1 MSAFFRLDIRYI
13 ALAMNSKNSYLHLLA
28 LRQTDF
34 NRLKNFV
41 MKKNILFILFIVSI
55 NAYALIPGGSLG
67 DLSDKL
73 LLPMSLL
80 TGALYNMSLA
90 IGIALLFGSLI
101 QYKNYRNNPSQV
113 PLSRPITLL
122 IFGVVLVVLPIL
134 TKFSES
140 SHLVSRVS

>member
-1 MSAFFRLDIRYI
+1 
-13 ALAMNSKNSYLHLLA
+13 
-28 LRQTDF
+28 
-34 NRLKNFV
+34 
-41 MKKNILFILFIVSI
+41 MKKIILSILLFSSI
-55 NAYALIPGGSLG
+55 NAFALIPGSLG

-80 TGALYNMSLA
+80 TSALYNMSLA

-122 IFGVVLVVLPIL
+122 VFGVLLIVLPLL

-140 SHLVSRVS
+140 ALLVSRVS

>member
-1 MSAFFRLDIRYI
+1 
-13 ALAMNSKNSYLHLLA
+13 
-28 LRQTDF
+28 
-34 NRLKNFV
+34 
-41 MKKNILFILFIVSI
+41 MKKIIPFILLLVSI
-55 NAYALIPGGSLG
+55 DAYALIPDSLG

-80 TGALYNMSLA
+80 TSALYNMSLA
-90 IGIALLFGSLI
+90 IGIALLFGALI

-122 IFGVVLVVLPIL
+122 VFGVILVVLPIL

-140 SHLVSRVS
+140 AILVSRVS

>member
-1 MSAFFRLDIRYI
+1 
-13 ALAMNSKNSYLHLLA
+13 
-28 LRQTDF
+28 
-34 NRLKNFV
+34 
-41 MKKNILFILFIVSI
+41 MKKNILYILLMASV
-55 NAYALIPGGSLG
+55 NAYALVPGSLG

-80 TGALYNMSLA
+80 TGGLYNMSLA

-122 IFGVVLVVLPIL
+122 VFGVILVVLPIL
-134 TKFSES
+134 AKFSES
-140 SHLVSRVS
+140 ALLVSRVS

>member
-1 MSAFFRLDIRYI
+1 MRKIIFLSFFIFSTKIY
-13 ALAMNSKNSYLHLLA
+13 ALAPN
-28 LRQTDF
+28 
-34 NRLKNFV
+34 
-41 MKKNILFILFIVSI
+41 
-55 NAYALIPGGSLG
+55 SLG

-80 TGALYNMSLA
+80 TSALYNMSLA

-122 IFGVVLVVLPIL
+122 IFGLVLISLPIL

-140 SHLVSRVS
+140 ALLVARVS

>member
-1 MSAFFRLDIRYI
+1 
-13 ALAMNSKNSYLHLLA
+13 
-28 LRQTDF
+28 
-34 NRLKNFV
+34 
-41 MKKNILFILFIVSI
+41 MKKIILFILSLYSI
-55 NAYALIPGGSLG
+55 NTYALVPGSLG

-80 TGALYNMSLA
+80 TSALYNMSLA
-90 IGIALLFGSLI
+90 IGIALLFGAVI

-122 IFGVVLVVLPIL
+122 VFGVVLVVLPIL

-140 SHLVSRVS
+140 AHLVSRVS

>member
-1 MSAFFRLDIRYI
+1 
-13 ALAMNSKNSYLHLLA
+13 
-28 LRQTDF
+28 
-34 NRLKNFV
+34 
-41 MKKNILFILFIVSI
+41 MKKNILFILLIPSI
-55 NAYALIPGGSLG
+55 NAYALIPGSLG

-80 TGALYNMSLA
+80 TSGLYNMSLA
-90 IGIALLFGSLI
+90 IGIALLFGALI

-122 IFGVVLVVLPIL
+122 VFGVILVVLPLL

-140 SHLVSRVS
+140 ALLVSRVS

>member
-1 MSAFFRLDIRYI
+1 
-13 ALAMNSKNSYLHLLA
+13 
-28 LRQTDF
+28 
-34 NRLKNFV
+34 
-41 MKKNILFILFIVSI
+41 MKKNIPFILLMASI
-55 NAYALIPGGSLG
+55 NAYALTPNSLG

-80 TGALYNMSLA
+80 TSGLYNMSLA
-90 IGIALLFGSLI
+90 IGVALLFGSLI

-122 IFGVVLVVLPIL
+122 VFGAILVGLPLL

-140 SHLVSRVS
+140 ALLVSRVS

>member
-1 MSAFFRLDIRYI
+1 
-13 ALAMNSKNSYLHLLA
+13 
-28 LRQTDF
+28 
-34 NRLKNFV
+34 
-41 MKKNILFILFIVSI
+41 MKKIILAILLLSSI
-55 NAYALIPGGSLG
+55 NAFALIPGSLG

-80 TGALYNMSLA
+80 TSALYNMSLA

-122 IFGVVLVVLPIL
+122 VFGVLLIVLPLL

-140 SHLVSRVS
+140 ALLVSRVS

>member
-1 MSAFFRLDIRYI
+1 MKKIISFILAIFSVNAN
-13 ALAMNSKNSYLHLLA
+13 ALAS
-28 LRQTDF
+28 D
-34 NRLKNFV
+34 
-41 MKKNILFILFIVSI
+41 
-55 NAYALIPGGSLG
+55 SLG

-90 IGIALLFGSLI
+90 IGIALLFGALI

-122 IFGVVLVVLPIL
+122 VFGLVLLILPIL

-140 SHLVSRVS
+140 ALLVSRVS

>member
-1 MSAFFRLDIRYI
+1 
-13 ALAMNSKNSYLHLLA
+13 
-28 LRQTDF
+28 
-34 NRLKNFV
+34 
-41 MKKNILFILFIVSI
+41 MKRIIPFILLIVSSYT
-55 NAYALIPGGSLG
+55 YALVPDSLG

-80 TGALYNMSLA
+80 TSALYNMSLV
-90 IGIALLFGSLI
+90 IGIALLFGALI

-122 IFGVVLVVLPIL
+122 VFGVILVVLPIL

-140 SHLVSRVS
+140 AILVSRVS

>member
-1 MSAFFRLDIRYI
+1 
-13 ALAMNSKNSYLHLLA
+13 
-28 LRQTDF
+28 
-34 NRLKNFV
+34 
-41 MKKNILFILFIVSI
+41 MKKNILFVLFIVSI
-55 NAYALIPGGSLG
+55 NAYALIPGSLG

-122 IFGVVLVVLPIL
+122 IFGVILVVLPLL

-140 SHLVSRVS
+140 AHLVSRVS

>member
-1 MSAFFRLDIRYI
+1 
-13 ALAMNSKNSYLHLLA
+13 
-28 LRQTDF
+28 
-34 NRLKNFV
+34 
-41 MKKNILFILFIVSI
+41 MKKIILSGLLLFSI
-55 NAYALIPGGSLG
+55 NAFSLIPGSLG

-80 TGALYNMSLA
+80 TRALYNMSLV

-101 QYKNYRNNPSQV
+101 QYKNYRDNPSQV

-122 IFGVVLVVLPIL
+122 IFGTILVVLPLL

-140 SHLVSRVS
+140 AFLVSRVT

>member
-1 MSAFFRLDIRYI
+1 
-13 ALAMNSKNSYLHLLA
+13 
-28 LRQTDF
+28 
-34 NRLKNFV
+34 
-41 MKKNILFILFIVSI
+41 MKKIISFILLIFSI
-55 NAYALIPGGSLG
+55 NANALVSDSLG

-80 TGALYNMSLA
+80 TSALYNMSLA
-90 IGIALLFGSLI
+90 IGIALLFGALI

-122 IFGVVLVVLPIL
+122 VFGLVLLILPIL

-140 SHLVSRVS
+140 AFLVSRVS

>member
-1 MSAFFRLDIRYI
+1 
-13 ALAMNSKNSYLHLLA
+13 
-28 LRQTDF
+28 
-34 NRLKNFV
+34 
-41 MKKNILFILFIVSI
+41 MKKIILAILLLSSI
-55 NAYALIPGGSLG
+55 NAFALIPGSLG

-80 TGALYNMSLA
+80 TSALYNMSLA

-122 IFGVVLVVLPIL
+122 IFGVILIVLPIL

-140 SHLVSRVS
+140 ALLVSRVS

>member
-1 MSAFFRLDIRYI
+1 
-13 ALAMNSKNSYLHLLA
+13 
-28 LRQTDF
+28 
-34 NRLKNFV
+34 
-41 MKKNILFILFIVSI
+41 MKKNIFFILLVASM
-55 NAYALIPGGSLG
+55 NSYAQIPGSLG

-80 TGALYNMSLA
+80 TAALYNMSLA

-122 IFGVVLVVLPIL
+122 IFGVILIVLPLL

-140 SHLVSRVS
+140 AHLVSRVS

>member
-1 MSAFFRLDIRYI
+1 
-13 ALAMNSKNSYLHLLA
+13 
-28 LRQTDF
+28 
-34 NRLKNFV
+34 
-41 MKKNILFILFIVSI
+41 MKKNALFILLVIVSI
-55 NAYALIPGGSLG
+55 NTYALVPGSLG

-122 IFGVVLVVLPIL
+122 VFGVILVVLPIL

-140 SHLVSRVS
+140 ALLVSRVS

>member
-1 MSAFFRLDIRYI
+1 MSD
-13 ALAMNSKNSYLHLLA
+13 
-28 LRQTDF
+28 
-34 NRLKNFV
+34 
-41 MKKNILFILFIVSI
+41 
-55 NAYALIPGGSLG
+55 SLG

-80 TGALYNMSLA
+80 TSALYNMSLA
-90 IGIALLFGSLI
+90 IGIALLFGALI

-122 IFGVVLVVLPIL
+122 VFGLVLLILPIL

-140 SHLVSRVS
+140 ALLVSRVS

>member
-1 MSAFFRLDIRYI
+1 
-13 ALAMNSKNSYLHLLA
+13 
-28 LRQTDF
+28 
-34 NRLKNFV
+34 
-41 MKKNILFILFIVSI
+41 MKKNILFILLMASI
-55 NAYALIPGGSLG
+55 NAYAQIPGSLG

-122 IFGVVLVVLPIL
+122 VFGVILVVLPLL

-140 SHLVSRVS
+140 AHLVSRVS

>member
-1 MSAFFRLDIRYI
+1 
-13 ALAMNSKNSYLHLLA
+13 
-28 LRQTDF
+28 
-34 NRLKNFV
+34 
-41 MKKNILFILFIVSI
+41 MKKIIAFILLLVSI
-55 NAYALIPGGSLG
+55 DAYALIPDSLG

-80 TGALYNMSLA
+80 TSALYNMSLA
-90 IGIALLFGSLI
+90 IGIALLFGAVI

-122 IFGVVLVVLPIL
+122 VFGVILVVLPIL

-140 SHLVSRVS
+140 AILVSRVS

>member
-1 MSAFFRLDIRYI
+1 
-13 ALAMNSKNSYLHLLA
+13 
-28 LRQTDF
+28 
-34 NRLKNFV
+34 
-41 MKKNILFILFIVSI
+41 MKKNIFFVLLMASI
-55 NAYALIPGGSLG
+55 NAYALIPGSLG

-80 TGALYNMSLA
+80 TGGLYNMSLA
-90 IGIALLFGSLI
+90 IGIALLFGALI

-122 IFGVVLVVLPIL
+122 VFGVILVVLPLL

-140 SHLVSRVS
+140 ALLVSRVS

>member
-1 MSAFFRLDIRYI
+1 
-13 ALAMNSKNSYLHLLA
+13 
-28 LRQTDF
+28 
-34 NRLKNFV
+34 
-41 MKKNILFILFIVSI
+41 MKKIISFISLIFSI
-55 NAYALIPGGSLG
+55 NASDLLSDSLC

-80 TGALYNMSLA
+80 TSALYNMSLA
-90 IGIALLFGSLI
+90 IGIALLFGALI

-122 IFGVVLVVLPIL
+122 VFGLVLLILPIL

-140 SHLVSRVS
+140 ALLVSRVS

>member
-1 MSAFFRLDIRYI
+1 
-13 ALAMNSKNSYLHLLA
+13 
-28 LRQTDF
+28 
-34 NRLKNFV
+34 
-41 MKKNILFILFIVSI
+41 MKKIILAILLLSSI
-55 NAYALIPGGSLG
+55 NAFALIPGSLG

-80 TGALYNMSLA
+80 TSALYNMSLA

-113 PLSRPITLL
+113 PLSRPITVLVFGVLL
-122 IFGVVLVVLPIL
+122 IVLPLL

-140 SHLVSRVS
+140 ALLVSRVS

>member
-1 MSAFFRLDIRYI
+1 
-13 ALAMNSKNSYLHLLA
+13 
-28 LRQTDF
+28 
-34 NRLKNFV
+34 
-41 MKKNILFILFIVSI
+41 MKKIILFILLIASI
-55 NAYALIPGGSLG
+55 NAYALIPNSLG

-80 TGALYNMSLA
+80 TSALYNMSLA

-122 IFGVVLVVLPIL
+122 VFGVILVVLPIL

-140 SHLVSRVS
+140 AHLVSRVS

>member
-1 MSAFFRLDIRYI
+1 MR
-13 ALAMNSKNSYLHLLA
+13 
-28 LRQTDF
+28 
-34 NRLKNFV
+34 
-41 MKKNILFILFIVSI
+41 KNILFILLIIVS
-55 NAYALIPGGSLG
+55 NAYGLIPGSLG

-90 IGIALLFGSLI
+90 IGIALLFGALI

-122 IFGVVLVVLPIL
+122 VFGVILVVLPIL

-140 SHLVSRVS
+140 ALLVSRVS

>member
-1 MSAFFRLDIRYI
+1 
-13 ALAMNSKNSYLHLLA
+13 
-28 LRQTDF
+28 
-34 NRLKNFV
+34 
-41 MKKNILFILFIVSI
+41 MKKNVLFILSI
-55 NAYALIPGGSLG
+55 ASIKAYALIPGSLG

-80 TGALYNMSLA
+80 TGGLYNMSLA

-101 QYKNYRNNPSQV
+101 QYKNYRNNSSQV

-122 IFGVVLVVLPIL
+122 IFGVLLVVLPIL

-140 SHLVSRVS
+140 ALLVSRVS

>member
-1 MSAFFRLDIRYI
+1 MKRIIPFT
-13 ALAMNSKNSYLHLLA
+13 LL
-28 LRQTDF
+28 
-34 NRLKNFV
+34 
-41 MKKNILFILFIVSI
+41 IVS
-55 NAYALIPGGSLG
+55 NYTYALVPNSLG

-80 TGALYNMSLA
+80 TSALYNMSLV
-90 IGIALLFGSLI
+90 IGIALLFGALI

-122 IFGVVLVVLPIL
+122 VFGVILVVLPIL

-140 SHLVSRVS
+140 AILVSRVS

>member
-1 MSAFFRLDIRYI
+1 
-13 ALAMNSKNSYLHLLA
+13 
-28 LRQTDF
+28 
-34 NRLKNFV
+34 
-41 MKKNILFILFIVSI
+41 MKKSILFILLITSI
-55 NAYALIPGGSLG
+55 NACAQIPGSLG

-90 IGIALLFGSLI
+90 VGIALLFGSLI

-113 PLSRPITLL
+113 PLSRPVTLL
-122 IFGVVLVVLPIL
+122 VFGVLLVVLPIL

-140 SHLVSRVS
+140 AILVSRVS